1 MKGETMSNQIT
12 IMNRLDGQFR
22 ITDRQFDKLF
32 GRKCYPDVWNDY
44 DEETLEYENV
54 GIVWDM
60 NILNRLRRM
69 GFIKFHEKTG
79 QMVEHWACRW
89 VKAYFVEDVSDYG
102 GFSFRHGDE
111 VIHVTVRYF
120 DGCGSPF
127 VVMGRGETED
137 EAWDN
142 AYSREGVYV

>member
-1 MKGETMSNQIT
+1 MSSQIT

-32 GRKCYPDVWNDY
+32 AERRRDDLWDY
-44 DEETLEYENV
+44 EETTEYKNFA
-54 GIVWDM
+54 IVCDM
-60 NILNRLRRM
+60 NILRRLRKI

-79 QMVEHWACRW
+79 QMVEHWACQW
-89 VKAYFVEDVSDYG
+89 VRAYFVEDVSDEG

-127 VVMGRGETED
+127 VVMGRGATED

-142 AYSREGVYV
+142 AYLREDVTV